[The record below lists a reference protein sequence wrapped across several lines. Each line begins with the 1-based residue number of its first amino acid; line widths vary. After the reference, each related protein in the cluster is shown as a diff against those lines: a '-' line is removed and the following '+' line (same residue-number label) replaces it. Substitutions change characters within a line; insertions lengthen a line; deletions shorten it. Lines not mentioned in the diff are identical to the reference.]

1 MKKFISALAWM
12 FVIIT
17 SLCLVFTMLSTCKIL
32 NISYFNNYYMF
43 QGSIV
48 ITMILWSIKQIPIRN
63 DGWTNSILCMFMGV
77 VTMVFMFMKVY

>member
-63 DGWTNSILCMFMGV
+63 DGWTNSILCMFMSV